1 MIVFLLSALD
11 QTIVSTAMPR
21 IATQLKGLGLYA
33 WVTTAYLLS
42 STVMVPIY
50 GKLSDLYGRKP
61 VLISGVVIFTLGSAL
76 CGLSGQFGSGGPAD
90 GGMIQLIAFR
100 GVQGLGGG
108 ALMISAFSI
117 IADLFPPRERGRF
130 AGIFGAVMGL
140 ASILGPLLGGF
151 FTQIPTFHLGPL
163 GVDGWRL
170 IFYINLPLSA
180 LSLFMIIV
188 KMPALT
194 RRKEG
199 RIDWTGAALILV
211 AFVPFLLALSWGGRD
226 YGWTSP
232 RILGLFAISLVGL
245 AGFVFAESKASHPIL
260 PLGLFRNPTFTRA
273 NFSLL
278 LVSTAFMG
286 VVSFLPLY
294 LQMGLGAAPSVSG
307 LAMLP
312 LMLGLIVASTVSG
325 QIVNRTGVFKPILLT
340 GVLILLAG
348 LFLLFLTRAGTPV
361 WDISWRV
368 FIIGVGLGPTQGLFN
383 VAIQNTVKPGDI
395 GVATA
400 SSQFFR
406 QIGSTMGVAIF
417 GSLLAQN
424 LTSAGRRLSGRLSFN
439 LADIE
444 RMAAQNALK
453 PGASVDHSVQAIL
466 SLAMHGLFAFALAV
480 LVLAFAL
487 TAAIPAA
494 KLAGR
499 GPLSPKG
506 QEP

>member
-1 MIVFLLSALD
+1 
-11 QTIVSTAMPR
+11 
-21 IATQLKGLGLYA
+21 
-33 WVTTAYLLS
+33 
-42 STVMVPIY
+42 
-50 GKLSDLYGRKP
+50 
-61 VLISGVVIFTLGSAL
+61 
-76 CGLSGQFGSGGPAD
+76 
-90 GGMIQLIAFR
+90 
-100 GVQGLGGG
+100 
-108 ALMISAFSI
+108 
-117 IADLFPPRERGRF
+117 
-130 AGIFGAVMGL
+130 
-140 ASILGPLLGGF
+140 
-151 FTQIPTFHLGPL
+151 
-163 GVDGWRL
+163 
-170 IFYINLPLSA
+170 
-180 LSLFMIIV
+180 
-188 KMPALT
+188 
-194 RRKEG
+194 
-199 RIDWTGAALILV
+199 
-211 AFVPFLLALSWGGRD
+211 
-226 YGWTSP
+226 
-232 RILGLFAISLVGL
+232 
-245 AGFVFAESKASHPIL
+245 
-260 PLGLFRNPTFTRA
+260 
-273 NFSLL
+273 
-278 LVSTAFMG
+278 
-286 VVSFLPLY
+286 
-294 LQMGLGAAPSVSG
+294 
-307 LAMLP
+307 MLP